1 MPTLQVSL
9 TFFGAAALLAL
20 APGPDII
27 FVIAQSASSGRRTGF
42 AVLSGLLT
50 GVLGHTLAV
59 ALGLAALLAAS
70 AAALTVLKGLGA
82 AYLLYLAWGAW
93 NARTLGEDA
102 AEAGNTGP
110 NGAARQPWL
119 RLMGRGVLMNLSN
132 PKVLLFFLAFLPQ
145 FVRPAQ
151 GPAALQIVWFGLLFI
166 VASGLVFGGAVLLAD
181 ALRKHLM
188 QSARVQRGLNRC
200 AALVFAGFALHLVF
214 FASNRSPAV

>member
-1 MPTLQVSL
+1 MPTLQISL
-9 TFFGAAALLAL
+9 TFFGAAVLLAL

-27 FVIAQSASSGRRTGF
+27 FVIAHSASSGRRTGF

-70 AAALTVLKGLGA
+70 ATALTVLKGLGA

-93 NARTLGEDA
+93 NARALGEDTA
-102 AEAGNTGP
+102 SDAGL
-110 NGAARQPWL
+110 NGTARQPWL

-145 FVRPAQ
+145 FVQPAQ

-214 FASNRSPAV
+214 FAGSRSPAA

>member
-93 NARTLGEDA
+93 NAGTLQEDA
-102 AEAGNTGP
+102 AASSSGM

-119 RLMGRGVLMNLSN
+119 RLMARGVLMNLSN

-145 FVRPAQ
+145 FVQPAQ
-151 GPAALQIVWFGLLFI
+151 GPAAMQIVWFGLLFI
-166 VASGLVFGGAVLLAD
+166 AASGLVFGCAVLLAD

-200 AALVFAGFALHLVF
+200 AALVFAGFALHLIF
-214 FASNRSPAV
+214 FASGRSPAA

>member
-9 TFFGAAALLAL
+9 TFFGAAVLLAL

-27 FVIAQSASSGRRTGF
+27 FVITQSASSGRRTGF

-93 NARTLGEDA
+93 NAKTLGEDA
-102 AEAGNTGP
+102 AGDAGA

-166 VASGLVFGGAVLLAD
+166 LASGLVFAGAVLLAD

-214 FASNRSPAV
+214 FAGSRSPAS